1 MNMGVF
7 VINIICRMIENVVLT
22 VGIVY
27 ASIHFERFS
36 LLWFLLIPA
45 CRGLTYQSSSHR
57 TNDEKEE
64 EE

>member
-7 VINIICRMIENVVLT
+7 VTNIICRMIENVVLT

-27 ASIHFERFS
+27 ASIHFGRFS

-45 CRGLTYQSSSHR
+45 LRGLTYQSSSHR
-57 TNDEKEE
+57 MNDKEE
-64 EE
+64 EEE